1 VNDTFKSLSD
11 LTLAD
16 RYDLDE
22 VLDKGALAEMVQS
35 FEELTRVSTRIYG
48 ASGQLLADTRL
59 TPPLYALL
67 DRHLP
72 GRLAVQK
79 VIDRVRRA
87 APKPGTPERLPC
99 ISGGTFLALAILHDG
114 RVVGRAI
121 LGPMLDPEVGAP
133 PPELLEVA
141 GGLSPTEL
149 DACFARLPKVSAL
162 EGERIAAHLERTL
175 SLLVW
180 SGLKAHLATNLHL
193 ESVKESFRELS
204 EQNDKLKAAHDRL
217 KELDRLK
224 SNFLATVSHELRTPL
239 TSIIGYSE
247 MLLEGIAGDIN
258 QDQRE
263 FVETIHNKGEQL
275 LGLIKTLLDLSK
287 LESGTMSLRK
297 DMMSCGALAQDVVA
311 TLTPTAKKKGV
322 QLLARIAPGVPEL
335 YADSARLRQV
345 LLNLTENGIKFTPSG
360 GQVAITV
367 EAGFMPQGDTGGAGA
382 VLMGAAKRPA
392 VVLSVADTGIGI
404 GVEDRDRVFDAF
416 YQIDSSSTREA
427 GGTGLG
433 LSIVKR
439 LVEAHDGLIEIVGNE
454 PQGTVFKVTLPSKR
468 PPQ

>member
-1 VNDTFKSLSD
+1 VNDAFKSLSD
-11 LTLAD
+11 LTLAE
-16 RYDLDE
+16 RYELDE
-22 VLDKGALAEMVQS
+22 VLDKSALVEMIHS
-35 FEELTRVSTRIYG
+35 FEDLFEIPVRIYG
-48 ASGQLLADTRL
+48 GGGQLLADTKRV
-59 TPPLYALL
+59 PSLYAFL
-67 DRHLP
+67 DRSMA
-72 GRLAVQK
+72 GRLSVQK

-87 APKPGTPERLPC
+87 QPTAGAPQTVPC
-99 ISGGTFLALAILHDG
+99 VSGGVYVARALLQDG
-114 RVVGRAI
+114 RIVGRAI
-121 LGPMLDPEVGAP
+121 LGPILDPGLGAP
-133 PPELLEVA
+133 PEELRQLA
-141 GGLSPTEL
+141 SGLSEAEL
-149 DACFARLPKVSAL
+149 EQHFERLRRISTSEA
-162 EGERIAAHLERTL
+162 ERVGAHLERTL
-175 SLLVW
+175 SVLVF

-193 ESVKESFRELS
+193 ESVRESFRELS

-263 FVETIHNKGEQL
+263 FVETIHSKGEQL

-322 QLLARIAPGVPEL
+322 QLQARVAAQVPEL

-345 LLNLTENGIKFTPSG
+345 LLNLTENGIKFTPAG
-360 GQVAITV
+360 GEVTIV
-367 EAGFMPQGDTGGAGA
+367 VDAGFMPQGDTGGAGA
-382 VLMGAAKRPA
+382 VLMGAARRAA

-439 LVEAHDGLIEIVGNE
+439 LVEAHDGLIEIASNE
-454 PQGTVFKVTLPSKR
+454 PQGTVFVVTLPSKR